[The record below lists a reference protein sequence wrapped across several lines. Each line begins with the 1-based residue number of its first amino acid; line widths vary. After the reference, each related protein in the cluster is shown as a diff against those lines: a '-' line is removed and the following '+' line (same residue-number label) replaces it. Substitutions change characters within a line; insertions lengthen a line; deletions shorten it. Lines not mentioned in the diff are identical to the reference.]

1 MKNPIIPLL
10 AALGLCSISCY
21 RTPVESGLKTVV
33 AELPVRSRQM
43 GITTRATDD
52 EALRDVNWWLCDADD
67 AVILH
72 GFQNDATVRF
82 ECIPNTYRLRIAA
95 NMGTDLGNAPAWDD
109 LKVSHADDRD
119 VLPMS
124 CDVPLDIPASA
135 GGVVR
140 LPAVEVERRA
150 AKISCN
156 ISVKAPGIELRSV
169 RLCSV
174 PSSVP
179 LFASDAAPSD
189 NPDDYT
195 DTPVR
200 PLSGRQA
207 AAEFFLLPNEQGT
220 VPEITDQ
227 RQKNPDNAPANA
239 SCLLIRAAE
248 GDRMLTYTVY
258 LGENNTSDFNV
269 RANRH
274 YRMNVSVLGD
284 NAVDTRIFSY
294 ALHVW
299 DDFDQSGFG
308 GYCTYEGTTCLH
320 VDVSDNDAALPLG
333 GTITVTA
340 GDASQVRIDDFRGGS
355 GPDFE
360 VPFPTSTNIFGV
372 QYHPRVFTEKNAR
385 FAYHVT
391 LRDPF
396 GICGEYDFEHRMAN
410 EVHIMTGT
418 GGNVAVEHALV
429 TRSYGDGD
437 SRQTAALCYE
447 EGCRLT
453 ASANAGYTFVGWY
466 ADRGYTRLLS
476 RETAYDFVP
485 QENLE
490 TLFAR
495 FRARDIALD
504 GAGTANCYIAMHLN
518 SVYSFDATVM
528 GNGRATKNIVPE
540 KLSGV
545 AAKVLWETGS
555 VRGAVVRSADYLD
568 GRVCFETGTAHGNAV
583 IGLFDAAGDC
593 IWSWHI
599 WSVTYDPSIYAK
611 TYSTGAV
618 FMDRNLGA
626 ESTSTN
632 DVRTKGLYYQ
642 WGRKD
647 PFPYPATNRKTDN
660 ETPAATSCL
669 EGYAFKACGRNTAP
683 SLPAGS
689 YTIQWA
695 IGHPTV
701 LLTSAPASAGS
712 GQAYTSAWCSPLNPN
727 LWGCGTDGSNSSEVH
742 VKTIYDP
749 CPPGWRVPQP
759 GAWDKAYFN
768 KSTYVEE
775 GGWYMCYTASGRSTT
790 WYPFSGYLDGHSGKM
805 QYYWPASQVRVW
817 TNTPTLTSSK
827 DCARYLYISDESGV
841 VGITDA
847 GQDEGIA
854 VRCIRE

>member
-52 EALRDVNWWLCDADD
+52 EALRDVNWWLCDTDD
-67 AVILH
+67 AVIQH

-109 LKVSHADDRD
+109 LRVPHADDRD

-124 CDVPLDIPASA
+124 CDVPLDIPAPA

-169 RLCSV
+169 RLCSM

-179 LFASDAAPSD
+179 LFAPDAAPSD

-207 AAEFFLLPNEQGT
+207 AAEFYLLPNEQGT
-220 VPEITDQ
+220 VTSITDQ

-239 SCLLIRAAE
+239 SCLLIRATE

-274 YRMNVSVLGD
+274 YRMNVSILGD

-320 VDVSDNDAALPLG
+320 VDVSDNDAAIPLG

-360 VPFPTSTNIFGV
+360 VPFPTSTV
-372 QYHPRVFTEKNAR
+372 
-385 FAYHVT
+385 
-391 LRDPF
+391 
-396 GICGEYDFEHRMAN
+396 
-410 EVHIMTGT
+410 
-418 GGNVAVEHALV
+418 
-429 TRSYGDGD
+429 
-437 SRQTAALCYE
+437 
-447 EGCRLT
+447 
-453 ASANAGYTFVGWY
+453 
-466 ADRGYTRLLS
+466 
-476 RETAYDFVP
+476 
-485 QENLE
+485 
-490 TLFAR
+490 
-495 FRARDIALD
+495 
-504 GAGTANCYIAMHLN
+504 
-518 SVYSFDATVM
+518 
-528 GNGRATKNIVPE
+528 
-540 KLSGV
+540 
-545 AAKVLWETGS
+545 
-555 VRGAVVRSADYLD
+555 
-568 GRVCFETGTAHGNAV
+568 
-583 IGLFDAAGDC
+583 
-593 IWSWHI
+593 
-599 WSVTYDPSIYAK
+599 SI
-611 TYSTGAV
+611 
-618 FMDRNLGA
+618 R
-626 ESTSTN
+626 
-632 DVRTKGLYYQ
+632 
-642 WGRKD
+642 
-647 PFPYPATNRKTDN
+647 
-660 ETPAATSCL
+660 
-669 EGYAFKACGRNTAP
+669 
-683 SLPAGS
+683 
-689 YTIQWA
+689 
-695 IGHPTV
+695 
-701 LLTSAPASAGS
+701 
-712 GQAYTSAWCSPLNPN
+712 
-727 LWGCGTDGSNSSEVH
+727 
-742 VKTIYDP
+742 
-749 CPPGWRVPQP
+749 
-759 GAWDKAYFN
+759 
-768 KSTYVEE
+768 
-775 GGWYMCYTASGRSTT
+775 
-790 WYPFSGYLDGHSGKM
+790 
-805 QYYWPASQVRVW
+805 
-817 TNTPTLTSSK
+817 
-827 DCARYLYISDESGV
+827 
-841 VGITDA
+841 
-847 GQDEGIA
+847 
-854 VRCIRE
+854 

>member
-1 MKNPIIPLL
+1 
-10 AALGLCSISCY
+10 
-21 RTPVESGLKTVV
+21 
-33 AELPVRSRQM
+33 
-43 GITTRATDD
+43 
-52 EALRDVNWWLCDADD
+52 
-67 AVILH
+67 
-72 GFQNDATVRF
+72 
-82 ECIPNTYRLRIAA
+82 
-95 NMGTDLGNAPAWDD
+95 MGTDLGNAPVWDD
-109 LKVSHADDRD
+109 LRVSHADGRD
-119 VLPMS
+119 GLPMAWAG
-124 CDVPLDIPASA
+124 DLRIPAS
-135 GGVVR
+135 GGT
-140 LPAVEVERRA
+140 LSPVEAERCV

-156 ISVKAPGIELRSV
+156 ISKAPGIELESV
-169 RLCSV
+169 RLCSI
-174 PSSVP
+174 PTSVP
-179 LFASDAAPSD
+179 LFAPDAAPSD

-207 AAEFFLLPNEQGT
+207 AAEFYLLPNEQGT
-220 VPEITDQ
+220 VTSITDQ

-320 VDVSDNDAALPLG
+320 VDVSDNDAAIPLG

-340 GDASQVRIDDFRGGS
+340 GDASQVRLDDFRGGS

-396 GICGEYDFEHRMAN
+396 GICAEYDFEHRMAN

-418 GGNVAVEHALV
+418 GGDVAVEHALV

-453 ASANAGYTFVGWY
+453 ASANTGYTFVGWY

-476 RETAYDFVP
+476 REAAYDFVP

-528 GNGRATKNIVPE
+528 GNGRATKNAGKTFGRRSESPVGDGKRPRSRRPLRR
-540 KLSGV
+540 LSGRQGLFRNWHGARQCRHRAV
-545 AAKVLWETGS
+545 RRRGRLHLVMAYLVGDLRPVNLCEDLFDGS
-555 VRGAVVRSADYLD
+555 GIHGPQPRGRIDVDKRCPNQRTLLPVGAQRPVPLSCDEPED
-568 GRVCFETGTAHGNAV
+568 GQRDACRDELPRRVCV
-583 IGLFDAAGDC
+583 QVLRPKYR
-593 IWSWHI
+593 
-599 WSVTYDPSIYAK
+599 SVASGGQLYDPMGHRASDGAADLRTRIRRKRSGIY
-611 TYSTGAV
+611 
-618 FMDRNLGA
+618 LGLVLAA
-626 ESTSTN
+626 ESEPLGQ
-632 DVRTKGLYYQ
+632 RH
-642 WGRKD
+642 GRLELLGRERQD
-647 PFPYPATNRKTDN
+647 DLRPLSSR
-660 ETPAATSCL
+660 L
-669 EGYAFKACGRNTAP
+669 EG
-683 SLPAGS
+683 
-689 YTIQWA
+689 
-695 IGHPTV
+695 
-701 LLTSAPASAGS
+701 SAARGM
-712 GQAYTSAWCSPLNPN
+712 GQ
-727 LWGCGTDGSNSSEVH
+727 
-742 VKTIYDP
+742 
-749 CPPGWRVPQP
+749 
-759 GAWDKAYFN
+759 
-768 KSTYVEE
+768 
-775 GGWYMCYTASGRSTT
+775 
-790 WYPFSGYLDGHSGKM
+790 
-805 QYYWPASQVRVW
+805 SQ
-817 TNTPTLTSSK
+817 L
-827 DCARYLYISDESGV
+827 
-841 VGITDA
+841 
-847 GQDEGIA
+847 Q
-854 VRCIRE
+854 